1 MQNRKSFIQ
10 NTSIALAGLMLVSKN
25 IFSRNT
31 ANQKYPLK
39 LIVIEGV
46 RKLEF
51 KNTFSKVLE
60 SSISTDSINFDNV
73 FTEANLDFHSESIGN
88 ITELN
93 NYSTFDINS
102 NTSNVLESNCTVITG
117 FDVAHYSGKGY
128 FENIENLENL
138 ITNLL
143 STSETNSR
151 FLILTSMGRNNYEN
165 ENGGID
171 HNDDSAKECFAIHIE
186 KKLVGIS
193 TIKTNSLRLS
203 TKQIVENFKAL
214 L

>member
-10 NTSIALAGLMLVSKN
+10 NTSIALAGLLLVSKN

-39 LIVIEGV
+39 LIVIDGV

-60 SSISTDSINFDNV
+60 SSISIDSINFDNI

-88 ITELN
+88 ITEHI

-102 NTSNVLESNCTVITG
+102 NTSNVLESNCIVITG
-117 FDVAHYSGKGY
+117 FDVAHYSGKRY
-128 FENIENLENL
+128 FENIEKLENL

-143 STSETNSR
+143 STSEPNSR
-151 FLILTSMGRNNYEN
+151 FLILTSMGRNNDEN
-165 ENGGID
+165 EMNGFD
-171 HNDDSAKECFAIHIE
+171 HNDETAKECFAIHIE